1 MIDRTVTTIID
12 QEKCTGCGLCVKVCP
27 SETITMQDDKA
38 VVTGDR
44 SQQCG
49 HCVAVCPADAIRV
62 TAIDD
67 DSFSFNTFKIH
78 DRWLPHGDFDT
89 AQLVR
94 LMASRRSCR
103 NYRDKAVPREMLED
117 LVKIGVTA
125 PSGTNS
131 QQWTFTILPSRE
143 SVLELGRQIGLFFR
157 RVNRMAQRRWLRKL
171 LKWVG
176 KNQLENYYRE
186 HYQSVKAALEDWER
200 YGRDRL
206 FHGATALI
214 VVGSKPG
221 GSCPMEDAMLA
232 TQNILLAAHAMG
244 LGSCLIGFAVEAM
257 QNDPSIQPYLKMPD
271 EEKVIAVVALGYPEE
286 TYQTLTGR
294 KRIVLRYF
302 VI

>member
-1 MIDRTVTTIID
+1 MR
-12 QEKCTGCGLCVKVCP
+12 
-27 SETITMQDDKA
+27 DDKA
-38 VVTGDR
+38 AVTGDR

-62 TAIDD
+62 TAIDN
-67 DSFSFNTFKIH
+67 DSFSFNTFEIH
-78 DRWLPHGDFDT
+78 SRWLPHGNFDT

-143 SVLELGRQIGLFFR
+143 SVLELGQQIGLFFR
-157 RVNRMAQRRWLRKL
+157 RVNRLAQRRWLRKL
-171 LKWVG
+171 LKWIG

-200 YGRDRL
+200 YKRDRL

-232 TQNILLAAHAMG
+232 TQNILLAAHSMG

-257 QNDPSIQPYLKMPD
+257 QNDPSIQRYLKIPD
-271 EEKVIAVVALGYPEE
+271 EEKVIAVVALGYPDE

-294 KRIVLRYF
+294 KKIVPRYF